1 MGATVST
8 INKILETDTH
18 VAPGADL
25 TATEQIELF
34 VDNETGHRDLVYG
47 DRYIKGA
54 APAHDHGHH
63 GGRVLQ
69 YPLVNVTFASV
80 REDGEAAPGIYVGP
94 PQTGVDTSVVTGTPK
109 RLCSVPLFVPG
120 GVSECKIKI
129 IFSTPTDFSG
139 ADIRCKIGFYE
150 HALLEYAQHP
160 GIDVQLTGFGTNP
173 IDVFASD
180 AIDLTELG
188 DCTVEQEL
196 EIVVYQATSAASGDN
211 HLSGLI
217 CYATGYTRGRRVT
230 QQDLP
235 YRPIQPGDIVG
246 AIVSPELCA
255 AIRNQ
260 ENTRAIALLGRA
272 PGLSPQLTLDKR
284 RPFVEQIYY
293 PHQHQGVLCPDGY
306 GGFVSD
312 GRVIRKQYASV
323 YCNSVGEV
331 PGKFVDGDPGRGF
344 LIHPNGALDSDWALL
359 RKRIPISCGTPFLD
373 FRFALQITTTDVFTR
388 LRFQVSIYRAEAG
401 SQLTA
406 LYNGDDAALIADQSI
421 FPTRYLSAGAQYR
434 SSIVDDLSHS
444 IEVDPLNHPAF
455 YRNEE
460 LKPEQGKWSLYTR
473 KTASDSPK
481 GTNFT
486 HAYRHSQTITAHLSQ
501 PALREED
508 DPHPTMDWHIA
519 IRLSLETLDS
529 GGYDAGARLL
539 WWTAIPRDME

>member
-1 MGATVST
+1 MST
-8 INKILETDTH
+8 IKKILETDTH

-47 DRYIKGA
+47 DRYVKGA

-80 REDGEAAPGIYVGP
+80 RANGDAAPGVFIGP
-94 PQTGVDTSVVTGTPK
+94 PADGVDTTVETGFPK
-109 RLCSVPLFVPG
+109 RLCVVPLYVPG

-129 IFSTPTDFSG
+129 VISTP
-139 ADIRCKIGFYE
+139 ADITGMDLRCKIGFYE
-150 HALLEYAQHP
+150 HALLHYEVHP
-160 GIDVQLTGFGTNP
+160 GIDVPLTNLGTNP
-173 IDVFASD
+173 IDVFSSD

-196 EIVVYQATSAASGDN
+196 EIVIYQAVAAAASDN

-217 CYATGYTRGRRVT
+217 CYATDYTRGRRVT

-235 YRPIQPGDIVG
+235 YRPVQPGDIVG

-272 PGLSPQLTLDKR
+272 PGLSPQLTPDKR
-284 RPFVEQIYY
+284 RPFVEHIYY

-323 YCNSVGEV
+323 YCNSVGESINID
-331 PGKFVDGDPGRGF
+331 VDGDPGRGF
-344 LIHPNGALDSDWALL
+344 LIHPNGALDGDWGAFY
-359 RKRIPISCGTPFLD
+359 KRIPISCGTPFLD
-373 FRFALQITTTDVFTR
+373 FRFALQPTTTDVFTR
-388 LRFQVSIYRAEAG
+388 LRFQVSIYRAESL
-401 SQLTA
+401 SQLSA
-406 LYNGDDAALIADQSI
+406 SYGGDDIALIADQSV
-421 FPTRYLSAGAQYR
+421 FPIRYLSAGTQYR
-434 SSIVDDLSHS
+434 SSIIDDISHS

-460 LKPEQGKWSLYTR
+460 LKEQQGKWSLYTR

-481 GTNFT
+481 GTDFT

-529 GGYDAGARLL
+529 GGYDEGARLL